1 MARTSTVTP
10 ANSLSTA
17 RQDAFNNK
25 VVEYD
30 YNGQTIK
37 LSPQIVRQFLVNG
50 NGQVTDQEVTFFL
63 NLCKFQRLNP
73 FLKECYLVKYGNEQ
87 PATIVTGRDAFDK
100 RAFRNKRFQGKQ
112 AGVVL
117 LKEDGT
123 LESRIGSMVLP
134 NETLVGGW
142 AKVFVE
148 GYMVPI
154 ESQVSVEEYMG
165 RKKDGTPN
173 NQWATK
179 PGTMIRKVALVQA
192 LREAFPEEYG
202 GLYSQDEVN
211 MGDVELNEEPIAPPE
226 ADFVAEPHGNA
237 VPPTVDDDPLG

>member
-10 ANSLSTA
+10 SNSLA
-17 RQDAFNNK
+17 KPQDDFNNK
-25 VVEYD
+25 IVEYEC
-30 YNGQTIK
+30 NGQTVK
-37 LSPQIVRQFLVNG
+37 LSPVMVRKFLVNG
-50 NGQVTDQEVTFFL
+50 NGSVTDQEVAMFL

-73 FLKECYLVKYGNEQ
+73 FLRECYLVKYGDQ
-87 PATIVTGRDAFDK
+87 PATIVTGRETFDK
-100 RAFRNKRFQGKQ
+100 RAFRNKHFKGKQ

-117 LKEDGT
+117 QKEDGT
-123 LESRIGSMVLP
+123 LERRIGSMVL
-134 NETLVGGW
+134 NGETLVGGW
-142 AKVFVE
+142 ATVYVD
-148 GYMVPI
+148 GYTVPI
-154 ESQVSVEEYMG
+154 ESQVSVEEYVG

-202 GLYSQDEVN
+202 GLYSQDEVST
-211 MGDVELNEEPIAPPE
+211 GDIELSEEPVAPVE
-226 ADFVAEPHGNA
+226 ADFVAEPQNKP

>member
-10 ANSLSTA
+10 SNSLA
-17 RQDAFNNK
+17 KPQDDFNNK
-25 VVEYD
+25 IVEYEC
-30 YNGQTIK
+30 NGQTVK
-37 LSPQIVRQFLVNG
+37 LSPVMVRKFLVNG
-50 NGQVTDQEVTFFL
+50 NGSVTDQEVAMFL

-73 FLKECYLVKYGNEQ
+73 FLRECYLVKYGDQ
-87 PATIVTGRDAFDK
+87 PATIVTGRETFDK
-100 RAFRNKRFQGKQ
+100 RAFRNKHFKGKQ

-117 LKEDGT
+117 QKEDGT
-123 LESRIGSMVLP
+123 LERRIGSMVL
-134 NETLVGGW
+134 NGETLVGGW
-142 AKVFVE
+142 ATVYVE
-148 GYMVPI
+148 GYTVPI
-154 ESQVSVEEYMG
+154 ESQVSLDEYVG

-202 GLYSQDEVN
+202 GLYSQDEVST
-211 MGDVELNEEPIAPPE
+211 GDIELSEEPVAPVE
-226 ADFVAEPHGNA
+226 ADFVAEPQNKP

>member
-10 ANSLSTA
+10 SNSLSTA

-73 FLKECYLVKYGNEQ
+73 FLRECYLVKYGDQ
-87 PATIVTGRDAFDK
+87 PATIVTGRETFDK
-100 RAFRNKRFQGKQ
+100 RAFRNKHFKGKQ

-117 LKEDGT
+117 QKEDGT
-123 LESRIGSMVLP
+123 LERRIGSMVL
-134 NETLVGGW
+134 NGETLVGGW
-142 AKVFVE
+142 ATVYVE
-148 GYMVPI
+148 GYTVPI
-154 ESQVSVEEYMG
+154 ESQVSLDEYIG
-165 RKKDGTPN
+165 RKKDGTVN

-211 MGDVELNEEPIAPPE
+211 TGDIELSEEPVPPAE

>member
-10 ANSLSTA
+10 SNSLSTA
-17 RQDAFNNK
+17 KQDAFNNK
-25 VVEYD
+25 IVEYEC
-30 YNGQTIK
+30 NGQTIK
-37 LSPQIVRQFLVNG
+37 LSPVIVRQFLVNG
-50 NGQVTDQEVTFFL
+50 NGNVTDQEVAMFL

-73 FLKECYLVKYGNEQ
+73 FLRECYLVKYGDQ
-87 PATIVTGRDAFDK
+87 PATIVTGRETFDK
-100 RAFRNKRFQGKQ
+100 RAFRNKHFKGKQ

-117 LKEDGT
+117 QKEDGT
-123 LESRIGSMVLP
+123 LERRIGSMVL
-134 NETLVGGW
+134 NGETLVGGW
-142 AKVFVE
+142 ATVYVE
-148 GYMVPI
+148 GYTVPI
-154 ESQVSVEEYMG
+154 ESQVSLDEYIG
-165 RKKDGTPN
+165 RKKDGTVN

-211 MGDVELNEEPIAPPE
+211 TGDVELSEEPVAPVE
-226 ADFVAEPHGNA
+226 ADFVAEPQNKP